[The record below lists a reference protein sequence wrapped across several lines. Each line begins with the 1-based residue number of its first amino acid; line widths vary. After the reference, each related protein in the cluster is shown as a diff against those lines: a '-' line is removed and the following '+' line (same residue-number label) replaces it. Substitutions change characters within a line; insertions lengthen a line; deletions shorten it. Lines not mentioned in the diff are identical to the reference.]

1 MKTRALG
8 KRGVWW
14 DGINL
19 LVHNHGWSLRS
30 HLEVTAVLH
39 TPTSLG
45 MLCDSF
51 GGGVLNVQFKVG
63 WLFAPNVRDDDQQVG
78 SVQVPSLSLAHN
90 PAASEFWS
98 RDYSFHNR
106 HQK

>member
-1 MKTRALG
+1 MRALG
-8 KRGVWW
+8 KRGVSW

-19 LVHNHGWSLRS
+19 LVHDNSWSLRS

-51 GGGVLNVQFKVG
+51 GGEVLDLQFKVV
-63 WLFAPNVRDDDQQVG
+63 WLFALNLRDDDQVG
-78 SVQVPSLSLAHN
+78 KFSAYRTQTQPRCLRQR
-90 PAASEFWS
+90 EF
-98 RDYSFHNR
+98 
-106 HQK
+106 

>member
-1 MKTRALG
+1 VRALG
-8 KRGVWW
+8 KRGASWG
-14 DGINL
+14 GINL
-19 LVHNHGWSLRS
+19 LVHDNGWSLRS

-51 GGGVLNVQFKVG
+51 RGEVLDLQFKVG

-78 SVQVPSLSLAHN
+78 SVQVPSLSHTTPL
-90 PAASEFWS
+90 PPTT
-98 RDYSFHNR
+98 RVLVT
-106 HQK
+106 